1 MCAIHGGDTLN
12 RALNS
17 MFTSCKAITVYK
29 RSYDLC
35 MRLYEKELLTDSSHL
50 YIYGGTGFNAQQL
63 AIVAGLCEWRD
74 VVARVEDE
82 STVYVL
88 PNKTL
93 LDIAKQKPVTTNM
106 LRHLVKSKH
115 PYVDRNLGS
124 IVSIIR
130 HSMQNAAA
138 FETTAELLKE
148 VHVET
153 TIMGKPLNVGHDNA
167 ENEKYYVNCR

>member
-1 MCAIHGGDTLN
+1 ML
-12 RALNS
+12 
-17 MFTSCKAITVYK
+17 TSCKAITVSWEHSFTLLIKKNCCGLQVYK

-35 MRLYEKELLTDSSHL
+35 MRLYEKELLTDSSYL
-50 YIYGGTGFNAQQL
+50 YIYGLQGTGFNAQQL

-153 TIMGKPLNVGHDNA
+153 VRLA
-167 ENEKYYVNCR
+167 